1 MSTYFDMEWS
11 CIETLDVRSKK
22 KLLDKKRGSFRNDKK
37 EQTNVEQIHECK
49 SEVHNKSNELQPVCS
64 FFSSVARAWKIKT
77 EWKHWIYWNYTFF
90 CIVGTSR
97 ISGVLLYP
105 LYLFLAIVCSLKA
118 HCIVH
123 GVTHRTEEEFK
134 KKHTMIG
141 CTWQI

>member
-1 MSTYFDMEWS
+1 MNAKVKFTINQMNCNQFAVFFLLSRAHEKS
-11 CIETLDVRSKK
+11 KQSESIEFIEIIL
-22 KLLDKKRGSFRNDKK
+22 
-37 EQTNVEQIHECK
+37 
-49 SEVHNKSNELQPVCS
+49 
-64 FFSSVARAWKIKT
+64 
-77 EWKHWIYWNYTFF
+77 FF

-97 ISGVLLYP
+97 ISGALLYP

>member
-22 KLLDKKRGSFRNDKK
+22 KLLDKKRGSFRYDKK

-90 CIVGTSR
+90 LHRRNLTYFGRIVVSIVF
-97 ISGVLLYP
+97 ISGYCVLIESP
-105 LYLFLAIVCSLKA
+105 LHCSW
-118 HCIVH
+118 CD
-123 GVTHRTEEEFK
+123 TSHRRR
-134 KKHTMIG
+134 I
-141 CTWQI
+141 